1 MIILYASIK
10 PKLRSK
16 FIECVYQHFA
26 DLATKDNVK
35 HTREY
40 INEILN
46 KGNLIVALNNVKKQG
61 ILGYIIGEYMI
72 LDYGR
77 KAYYISYIYVIKPY
91 RHKKIGSKLLDF
103 AIQHSKYNNI
113 LLTFDTK
120 NPVLMK
126 FYTSKGFQPD
136 WVHRSFDD
144 IQVYCLIR

>member
-1 MIILYASIK
+1 MDLVSCCLLKDKI
-10 PKLRSK
+10 RD
-16 FIECVYQHFA
+16 IELVKTLVY
-26 DLATKDNVK
+26 TG
-35 HTREY
+35 EY
-40 INEILN
+40 NSR
-46 KGNLIVALNNVKKQG
+46 ALNNVKKQG

-72 LDYGR
+72 LDDGR